1 MAKPGIDGGASFK
14 LDRKTVEKNRRIHMK
29 SLCSKLFNLVPS
41 SHYKISKDLLSQ
53 QTQISYVIAYINEL
67 KERVES
73 LEKKKEALQ
82 LQIHSQLPTSSDST
96 FPIVE
101 VRELCSGIVHVTL
114 ISSVDRNVMLN
125 EIIGVVEEEG
135 GEVVSAS
142 FSTLGDKVFHS
153 LHIEAKIPRV
163 GIETSRVEKRLKHLI
178 IEAREDGRDK

>member
-1 MAKPGIDGGASFK
+1 M
-14 LDRKTVEKNRRIHMK
+14 
-29 SLCSKLFNLVPS
+29 
-41 SHYKISKDLLSQ
+41 
-53 QTQISYVIAYINEL
+53 IAYINEL

-125 EIIGVVEEEG
+125 EIIGIVEEEG
-135 GEVVSAS
+135 GEAVSAS

-153 LHIEAKIPRV
+153 LHIEV
-163 GIETSRVEKRLKHLI
+163 SRVRNNEPRDVNETRNFPIPISASYFISHFQILHQLERGTKHSL
-178 IEAREDGRDK
+178 

>member
-1 MAKPGIDGGASFK
+1 MAKPGIDGGASIK
-14 LDRKTVEKNRRIHMK
+14 LDRKIVEKNRRIHMK

-53 QTQISYVIAYINEL
+53 QTQISYVIAYIKEL

-73 LEKKKEALQ
+73 LEKRKEALQ

-135 GEVVSAS
+135 GEV
-142 FSTLGDKVFHS
+142 
-153 LHIEAKIPRV
+153 AKISRV